1 MNNPRCIT
9 FFAVVGGLLAMG
21 VPICGCKESSET
33 AIKKQSIK
41 KTDEAQR
48 LIRASQEKLA
58 ISPGD
63 IREIADRVS
72 KTERGLSESEQKR
85 FAEQA
90 LGRMASQAE
99 IGDIEKKL
107 AELGQLGGGFPS
119 DGDIQA
125 VKGLCEQLLLLS
137 ENLLDEQK
145 RIESLTE
152 QVNHQ
157 RLERAETQLRQ
168 AITQANNDRTAQIAP
183 ELMLGT
189 LQLVRARQA
198 KAKLHRQELSTQTIL
213 LALGQWTVAAT
224 KELALTSQLE
234 TFRPDETIAVLEKER
249 TDLQENIEMLKK
261 SIEHLAVQQVE
272 AKTELETYSQQ
283 ASQIYQQHLKLLE
296 QADKERGEKRYQ
308 QQQQAYQLQ
317 LGSDEE
323 PGSIYYESQTE
334 LAQIQLTMLNDRFDF
349 QKAHYERLAKS
360 LIVLNSAIE
369 QLKTSPLTTTDIDT
383 GLENSAKEK
392 ARLNSILMG
401 YLEGIKNEEA
411 RYNDLRVE
419 AASAYGKAKEAYS
432 NATGATK
439 GSYGYVETG
448 KFATN
453 LIEHVVNRE
462 LADLWLFDTSHYEST
477 AQMLSLIEDIPEAQA
492 RKMIASMIE
501 EFGNK
506 AQAARTGADGLLEKL
521 KQLEAEALEL
531 KATERAD
538 EPVKYEEATEGT
550 AAETE
555 SEVKVE
561 AGAVMDLGADTGRLE
576 DPNNTL

>member
-1 MNNPRCIT
+1 MNNPRYIM
-9 FFAVVGGLLAMG
+9 FFAVVGGVLALG

-33 AIKKQSIK
+33 KIKKQSIE

-63 IREIADRVS
+63 IREIADQVS
-72 KTERGLSESEQKR
+72 RTGRGLSESEQKR

-107 AELGQLGGGFPS
+107 AEIGQLGEGFPS

-125 VKGLCEQLLLLS
+125 VKGLCEQLLLAS
-137 ENLLDEQK
+137 ENLLNEQK

-152 QVNHQ
+152 QVNYQ
-157 RLERAETQLRQ
+157 RLEKAETQLRQ
-168 AITQANNDRTAQIAP
+168 AITQAHNDRTAQIAP

-213 LALGQWTVAAT
+213 MALGQWTVVAT
-224 KELALTSQLE
+224 KELAVTSQLE

-249 TDLQENIEMLKK
+249 TDLQEDIEMLKK
-261 SIEHLAVQQVE
+261 SIEHLAVQQGE

-308 QQQQAYQLQ
+308 LQQQAYQLQ

-323 PGSIYYESQTE
+323 PGSIYYEAQTE

-369 QLKTSPLTTTDIDT
+369 QLKTSPLMTTDIDT

-392 ARLNSILMG
+392 ARLNSVLMG
-401 YLEGIKNEEA
+401 YLESIKNEES

-432 NATGATK
+432 NAAGATK

-477 AQMLSLIEDIPEAQA
+477 AQMLSLIEDIAEAQTGN
-492 RKMIASMIE
+492 MIASMIE
-501 EFGNK
+501 EFSNK
-506 AQAARTGADGLLEKL
+506 AKAAQTGADELLEKL

-538 EPVKYEEATEGT
+538 EPVKYEEATEEAAAGT
-550 AAETE
+550 EAE
-555 SEVKVE
+555 VE
-561 AGAVMDLGADTGRLE
+561 AAGAVMDLGADTGRLE